1 MCRSVNVPMK
11 NIGVSKAIWRE
22 LNKIRREQGFK
33 YYTEAIKYLLK
44 RPAAQQPVMLE
55 LESVSSFEEKKKFYS
70 DGHTIGYKKGLNDG
84 YNKGKS
90 DWQIWYF
97 CHLCNGRIN
106 ISPDSNS
113 HNAIIEYL
121 KEHRWGHGKCPQQIE
136 KEEVPPHSE

>member
-1 MCRSVNVPMK
+1 MK

-22 LNKIRREQGFK
+22 LNKIRSEHSFK

-44 RPAAQQPVMLE
+44 QSTAQQPVTPE
-55 LESVSSFEEKKKFYS
+55 IESVSISIFEEKKKSYS
-70 DGHTIGYKKGLNDG
+70 DGHTIGYKKGLDDG
-84 YNKGKS
+84 YNKAKS
-90 DWQIWYF
+90 AWQIWYF

-113 HNAIIEYL
+113 HDAIIEYL

-136 KEEVPPHSE
+136 KEEVLPHSE